1 MTTLLA
7 IDAGNTRIKWGV
19 YEIGA
24 GKEATRL
31 SGGVAPHDDVVR
43 IFAEDVPRS
52 VIASNVAGA
61 HIASQLQEQCRLN
74 NAELHIIASR
84 ASQCG
89 VTNNYRNPAQL
100 GSDRWAAL
108 IGARRL
114 GEGAK
119 LVVMAGTAT
128 TVDALTAEGVFLGG
142 LIVPGVTLMRAALN
156 RNTAQLGPEA
166 GQFETFP
173 QSTPDAI
180 MSGAIQAS
188 AGAIERMYEE
198 LAAREQSVP
207 EVILSGGAAPDLLP
221 RLPFAASVYEHLVLE
236 GLVEIARQAGRE
248 TFV

>member
-1 MTTLLA
+1 MKKLLA
-7 IDAGNTRIKWGV
+7 VDAGNTRVKWGV
-19 YEIGA
+19 YEIEV

-31 SGGVAPHDDVVR
+31 GGGVVPHDDVVR
-43 IFAEDVPRS
+43 IFAEDVPRH

-61 HIASQLQEQCRLN
+61 HIASQLQEQCKLN

-84 ASQCG
+84 AAQCG
-89 VTNNYRNPAQL
+89 VTNSYRNPGQL

-108 IGARRL
+108 IGAHRL

-128 TVDALTAEGVFLGG
+128 TVDALTADGAFLGG

-156 RNTAQLGPEA
+156 RNTAQLGLEA

-198 LAAREQSVP
+198 LAAHSQSIP

-221 RLPFAASVYEHLVLE
+221 RLPFPATVYEHLVLE
-236 GLVEIARQAGRE
+236 GLAKMAAE